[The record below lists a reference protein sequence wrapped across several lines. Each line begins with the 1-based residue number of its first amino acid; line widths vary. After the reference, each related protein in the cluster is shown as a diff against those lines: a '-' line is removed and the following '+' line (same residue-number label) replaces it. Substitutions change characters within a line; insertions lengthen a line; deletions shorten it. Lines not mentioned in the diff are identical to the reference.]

1 MKGKK
6 ENGFQALVERGFVK
20 QCTDAAALEAKLAE
34 GPVTYYCGFDP
45 TAESLHCGSL
55 VPIMAMAHLQ
65 RAGHKA
71 LAIIGGGTTMVGDPS
86 GKTEMRA
93 MLTRE
98 EIQRNGQGILGQLQ
112 RYLELDAEGGKG
124 RFLDNA
130 DWLMGLGYIDFLRDI
145 GRYFRVNEML
155 RAESYRARM
164 EREEGLSFIEF
175 NYQLLQAYDFLRLHQ
190 DHGCGLQIGGDDQWG
205 NILAGTDLIRRLG
218 GGPAFGLTF
227 PLLTT
232 AAGAKMGKTASG
244 AVWLD
249 ATRTSPGE
257 FYQYWRN
264 TDDRDVERFLAYFTF
279 LPMEE
284 VRELGRR
291 EGAALNEA
299 KEILAFETTKLCH
312 GETAAAQAR
321 DDAKVVKGTLAES
334 TISRARLAEGIGL
347 LDLLVEVGLCPSK
360 AEARRLVQQGGA
372 RINGEPTGDV
382 NGRIDEG
389 QVTDGAIL
397 LQAGKKKFH
406 KILVP

>member
-1 MKGKK
+1 MKG
-6 ENGFQALVERGFVK
+6 NQDTIYQTLSERGFVK
-20 QCTDAAALEAKLAE
+20 QCTDVAALEAKLGQ

-45 TAESLHCGSL
+45 TADSLHCGSL

-65 RAGHKA
+65 RAGHQPV
-71 LAIIGGGTTMVGDPS
+71 AIIGGGTTMVGDPS

-93 MLTRE
+93 MLSRE
-98 EIQRNGQGILGQLQ
+98 KIQNNGVGILSQLR
-112 RYLELDAEGGKG
+112 RYLDLDGTMG

-130 DWLMGLGYIDFLRDI
+130 EWLLELRYIDFLRDV

-155 RAESYRARM
+155 RAESYRARL

-190 DHGCGLQIGGDDQWG
+190 DHGCILQIGGDDQWS

-232 AAGAKMGKTASG
+232 ATGAKMGKTASG

-249 ATRTSPGE
+249 AQRTSPGE

-279 LPMEE
+279 LPMAE
-284 VRELGRR
+284 VRELGQR

-312 GETAAAQAR
+312 GEEAAAKAR
-321 DDAKVVKGTLAES
+321 DEAKALKGSLAES
-334 TISRARLAEGIGL
+334 HLSASRLKDGIGL
-347 LDLLVEVGLCPSK
+347 LDLLVEVGLCPTKS
-360 AEARRLVQQGGA
+360 EARRLVQQGGA
-372 RINGEPTGDV
+372 RINGDPAPDA
-382 NGRIDEG
+382 NQRIGEDH
-389 QVTDGAIL
+389 VSAGAIL

-406 KILVP
+406 KILVQ

>member
-1 MKGKK
+1 MNGKT
-6 ENGFQALVERGFVK
+6 ENIFEALTERGFVK
-20 QCTDAAALEAKLAE
+20 QCTDAQALPAKLAE
-34 GPVTYYCGFDP
+34 GPLTFYCGFDP
-45 TAESLHCGSL
+45 TADSLHCGSL

-65 RAGHKA
+65 RAGHRA

-98 EIQRNGQGILGQLQ
+98 VIQQNGVGILAQLR
-112 RYLELDAEGGKG
+112 RYLDLDGEKG

-130 DWLMGLGYIDFLRDI
+130 DWLLELRYVDFLRDI

-175 NYQLLQAYDFLRLHQ
+175 NYQLLQAYDFLRMHQ
-190 DHGCGLQIGGDDQWG
+190 DQGCTLQIGGDDQWG

-232 AAGAKMGKTASG
+232 ATGAKMGKTASG

-249 ATRTSPGE
+249 ANRTSPSE

-279 LPMEE
+279 LPMDQ

-291 EGAALNEA
+291 EGAALNES
-299 KEILAFETTKLCH
+299 KEILAFEATKLCH
-312 GETAAAQAR
+312 GEEAATQAR
-321 DDAKVVKGTLAES
+321 NAAKEIKGTLAE
-334 TISRARLAEGIGL
+334 TDLPLSRLREGIGL
-347 LDLLVEVGLCPSK
+347 LDLLLETGLCPSK

-372 RINGEPTGDV
+372 RINGAAATDV
-382 NGRIDEG
+382 QATVGEA
-389 QVTDGAIL
+389 QVEDGAIL

-406 KILVP
+406 KLRVQ

>member
-1 MKGKK
+1 MNGKQ
-6 ENGFQALVERGFVK
+6 ENIFEALAERGFVK
-20 QCTDAAALEAKLAE
+20 QCTDVAALQAKLAA

-65 RAGHKA
+65 RAGHRA

-98 EIQRNGQGILGQLQ
+98 EIKRNGVGILGQLR
-112 RYLELDAEGGKG
+112 RYLQLDDEKG

-130 DWLMGLGYIDFLRDI
+130 DWLLELRYVDFLRDI
-145 GRYFRVNEML
+145 GRHFRVNEML
-155 RAESYRARM
+155 RAESYRSRM

-190 DHGCGLQIGGDDQWG
+190 DHGCTLQIGGDDQWG

-232 AAGAKMGKTASG
+232 ASGAKMGKTASG

-249 ATRTSPGE
+249 AERTSPGE

-279 LPMEE
+279 LPMDK
-284 VRELGRR
+284 VRELGQR
-291 EGAALNEA
+291 EGAALNES
-299 KEILAFETTKLCH
+299 KEILAFEATKLCH
-312 GETAAAQAR
+312 GEDAAQQAR
-321 DDAKVVKGTLAES
+321 EAAKVIKGTLAE
-334 TISRARLAEGIGL
+334 TVLPAARLKEGIGL

-372 RINGEPTGDV
+372 RV
-382 NGRIDEG
+382 NGTPAGDPNAKIGEEQIDG
-389 QVTDGAIL
+389 GVIL

-406 KILVP
+406 KLLIQ

>member
-1 MKGKK
+1 MNR
-6 ENGFQALVERGFVK
+6 ENGTIFETLAERGFVK
-20 QCTDAAALEAKLAE
+20 QCTDAEALPSQLAK
-34 GPVTYYCGFDP
+34 GPLTFYCGFDP

-65 RAGHKA
+65 RAGHRP

-98 EIQRNGQGILGQLQ
+98 VIRQNGVGILAQLR
-112 RYLELDAEGGKG
+112 RYLDLDGEKG
-124 RFLDNA
+124 CFLDNA
-130 DWLMGLGYIDFLRDI
+130 DWLLELRYIDFLRDI

-190 DHGCGLQIGGDDQWG
+190 DHGCTLQIGGDDQWG

-232 AAGAKMGKTASG
+232 ATGAKMGKTASG

-249 ATRTSPGE
+249 PQRTSPVD

-279 LPMEE
+279 LPMDQ
-284 VRELGRR
+284 VREMGRR
-291 EGAALNEA
+291 EGAALNES
-299 KEILAFETTKLCH
+299 KECLAFEVTKLCH
-312 GETAAAQAR
+312 GESAATLAR
-321 DDAKVVKGTLAES
+321 DTAKEVKGSLSETALPLD
-334 TISRARLAEGIGL
+334 RLRQGIGL
-347 LDLLVEVGLCPSK
+347 LDLLVETGLCATKSD
-360 AEARRLVQQGGA
+360 ARRLVQQGGA
-372 RINGEPTGDV
+372 RLNGAPATDIQAT
-382 NGRIDEG
+382 IDEG
-389 QVTDGAIL
+389 HLEDGVIL

-406 KILVP
+406 KIRPQ